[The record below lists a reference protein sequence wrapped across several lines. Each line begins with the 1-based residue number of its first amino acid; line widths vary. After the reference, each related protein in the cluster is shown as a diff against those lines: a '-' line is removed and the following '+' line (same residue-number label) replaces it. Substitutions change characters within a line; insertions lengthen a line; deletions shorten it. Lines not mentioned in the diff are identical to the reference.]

1 LQSNCP
7 GLYADID
14 SFIVH
19 IKKNHKD
26 VRVTDD
32 FLGENFNNNKDED
45 PLPDHLN
52 RPNENL
58 NIDANVDD
66 IEGLRPVERE
76 CYKKKSCVVAS
87 QIF

>member
-1 LQSNCP
+1 M
-7 GLYADID
+7 
-14 SFIVH
+14 
-19 IKKNHKD
+19 
-26 VRVTDD
+26 RVTDD